1 MSAYKKGQKVIVTYL
16 VPALRG
22 SSPARIKFQ
31 NIQIWVLDFLPG
43 MAPTGN
49 WGGFSML
56 ILSPGQWLVP
66 PHVFSFFSLVI
77 SSYRQS
83 RTSLFCNDI
92 LIANFYFSPLFCLN
106 IDSGT
111 LRSVVYLS

>member
-1 MSAYKKGQKVIVTYL
+1 MNACKKGQVIVTYV
-16 VPALRG
+16 VPAFRG

-31 NIQIWVLDFLPG
+31 NIQICVLGFLPG
-43 MAPTGN
+43 VAPTGN
-49 WGGFSML
+49 RGGFSML

-66 PHVFSFFSLVI
+66 PHIFFFFSLVI

-92 LIANFYFSPLFCLN
+92 LMANFYFSPLFCLN

-111 LRSVVYLS
+111 PRSVVYLS